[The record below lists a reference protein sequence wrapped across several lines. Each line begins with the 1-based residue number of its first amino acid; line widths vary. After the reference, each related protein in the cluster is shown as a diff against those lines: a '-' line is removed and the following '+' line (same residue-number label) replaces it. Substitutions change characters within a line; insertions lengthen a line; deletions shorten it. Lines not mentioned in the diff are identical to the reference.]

1 MKFPISTLALSAGV
15 LACAIASISCETTGN
30 PREGGIFWSEKKA
43 QDRLDERQSHL
54 DDVQGQTRKVESN
67 SASTKRKINA
77 Y

>member
-1 MKFPISTLALSAGV
+1 MKSSIVTLALSAGV
-15 LACAIASISCETTGN
+15 LACAFASISCETTGN

-54 DDVQGQTRKVESN
+54 DNIQGKTRQTESN
-67 SASTKRKINA
+67 SASTQRKINA

>member
-1 MKFPISTLALSAGV
+1 MKFSISTLALSAAV
-15 LACAIASISCETTGN
+15 VACAFATVSCDVTGN

-43 QDRLDERQSHL
+43 QDRLDERQNHL
-54 DDVQGQTRKVESN
+54 DDINNQTRKVESN